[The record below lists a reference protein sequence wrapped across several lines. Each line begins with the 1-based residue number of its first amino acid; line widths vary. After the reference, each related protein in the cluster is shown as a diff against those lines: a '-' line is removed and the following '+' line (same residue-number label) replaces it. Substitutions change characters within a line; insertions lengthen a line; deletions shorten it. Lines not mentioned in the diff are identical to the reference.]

1 MTTCQRKRTTTKID
15 LSVCL
20 LILLGLFGTARG
32 YSQASLAQKD
42 KPNIV
47 IIFADDLGYGELGSY
62 GQQLIKT
69 PHLDKLATEGMR
81 FTDFYSSSAL
91 CAPARCQL
99 LTGLHSGHA
108 PVRANFEMANGPA
121 SFTDAMERGQSPL
134 PADAHT
140 IAEMLK
146 PFGYATACIGKWGLG
161 MADTEG
167 NPNQQGF
174 DYFYGYL
181 DQKQAHN
188 YYPTHLWENGKR
200 VELNNKPLTVHT
212 SITTDQATDEVFNSF
227 IGNEY
232 SVDLMSEKASQFIQ
246 NHANE
251 PFFLYYALTLPHL
264 ALQVP
269 PDELKLYQN
278 AFDETPY
285 LGDKGYCPVKYPKS
299 TYAAMITYLD
309 KKVGEIIRQIEELGQ
324 RGNTL
329 ILFTSDNGAAFPVG
343 GTDPEFF
350 NSNGDLRDL
359 KGSLYEGGIR
369 IPFIAS
375 WPGKI
380 KPGTVSH
387 HIAAQYDI
395 KATLSELLNIEIP
408 KTDGISFLPT
418 LLDKKQAKHDFLYFE
433 LYEYGGQQAV
443 RMGDWK
449 AVKQNMVKDKNASW
463 ELYNLK
469 EDIGEKNNVAAKYP
483 SQVKKADKIAKQA
496 HHHHNTV
503 SQWNFME

>member
-1 MTTCQRKRTTTKID
+1 MSYFFLPLRYLVLALVVASFQQ
-15 LSVCL
+15 
-20 LILLGLFGTARG
+20 AHAQN
-32 YSQASLAQKD
+32 SQ
-42 KPNIV
+42 PNII

-62 GQQLIKT
+62 GQKIIET
-69 PHLDKLATEGMR
+69 PNLDKLAAQGMR

-99 LTGLHSGHA
+99 LTGLHSGHSA
-108 PVRANFEMANGPA
+108 VRANFEMANGPA
-121 SFTDAMERGQSPL
+121 SFTDEVEKGQMPL
-134 PADAHT
+134 PAEAHT
-140 IAEMLK
+140 LAEMLK
-146 PFGYATACIGKWGLG
+146 PLGYATACIGKWGLG

-212 SITTDQATDEVFNSF
+212 KIASGQASDNVFNSF

-232 SVDLMSEKASQFIQ
+232 SVEMMAKNAGQFITSRKD
-246 NHANE
+246 E

-264 ALQVP
+264 ALQIP
-269 PDELKLYQN
+269 REELELYKDKLQ
-278 AFDETPY
+278 DTPY
-285 LGDKGYCPVKYPKS
+285 LGDKGYCPVKYPHA

-309 KKVGEIIRQIEELGQ
+309 KKAGEIMNQIDALGK
-324 RGNTL
+324 RENTL
-329 ILFTSDNGAAFPVG
+329 IIFTSDNGAAFQVG
-343 GTDPEFF
+343 GTDPDFF

-380 KPGTVSH
+380 KPSSISTHVGAH
-387 HIAAQYDI
+387 YDI
-395 KATLSELLNIEIP
+395 KTTVADLLKVSLQE
-408 KTDGISFLPT
+408 TDGISFLPE
-418 LLDKKQAKHDFLYFE
+418 LMDKKQSRHEYLYFE
-433 LYEYGGQQAV
+433 LYEYSGQQAV

-449 AVKQNMVKDKNASW
+449 AVKQNMVKDKSAKW

-469 EDIGEKNNVAAKYP
+469 RDIGEKNNLAEKYP
-483 SQVKKADKIAKQA
+483 KVILKVDKIAKQSHQ
-496 HHHHNTV
+496 HHSTV
-503 SQWNFME
+503 QKWNFMEE

>member
-1 MTTCQRKRTTTKID
+1 MTID
-15 LSVCL
+15 RSISHYILIFFFTGFASVVNSTS
-20 LILLGLFGTARG
+20 LF
-32 YSQASLAQKD
+32 AQKST
-42 KPNIV
+42 PNII
-47 IIFADDLGYGELGSY
+47 IIFADDLGYGELGCY
-62 GQQLIKT
+62 GQKIIQT
-69 PHLDKLATEGMR
+69 PHLDKLASQGMR

-99 LTGLHSGHA
+99 LTGLHSGHGA
-108 PVRANFEMANGPA
+108 VRANFEMANGPA
-121 SFTDAMERGQSPL
+121 SFTDELEKGQLPL
-134 PADAHT
+134 PDQAHT

-146 PFGYATACIGKWGLG
+146 PLGYATACIGKWGLG

-188 YYPTHLWENGKR
+188 YYPTHLWENGKS
-200 VELNNKPLTVHT
+200 VALNNKPVTVHT
-212 SITTDQATDEVFNSF
+212 RISPSEASDETFNSF

-232 SVDLMSEKASQFIQ
+232 SVALMAKKAADFINSHSEK
-246 NHANE
+246 
-251 PFFLYYALTLPHL
+251 PFFLYYSITLPHL
-264 ALQVP
+264 ALQIP
-269 PDELKLYQN
+269 QEELDFYRSK
-278 AFDETPY
+278 FDETPY

-309 KKVGEIIRQIEELGQ
+309 KKVGEIIRQLEDNGLRE
-324 RGNTL
+324 NTL
-329 ILFTSDNGAAFPVG
+329 IIFTSDNGPAFPVG

-350 NSNGDLRDL
+350 NSNGDLREL

-375 WPGKI
+375 MPTRI
-380 KPGTVSH
+380 KPGSVSTH
-387 HIAAQYDI
+387 VAAQYDI
-395 KATLSELLNIEIP
+395 KATLADLLEVSIP
-408 KTDGISFLPT
+408 QTDGISFLPE
-418 LLDKKQAKHDFLYFE
+418 LLGKKQPKHEYLYFE
-433 LYEYGGQQAV
+433 LFEYGGQQAV

-449 AVKQNMVKDKNASW
+449 AIKQNMLKEKNAKW

-469 EDIGEKNNVAAKYP
+469 KDIGEIDDAAKKYP
-483 SQVKKADKIAKQA
+483 SLVKRIDNIAKQS
-496 HHHHNTV
+496 HQHHNTV

>member
-1 MTTCQRKRTTTKID
+1 MIIDRSISYYISICFLTVFTATTN
-15 LSVCL
+15 
-20 LILLGLFGTARG
+20 
-32 YSQASLAQKD
+32 SQTVFAQKSQ
-42 KPNIV
+42 PNII

-62 GQQLIKT
+62 GQKIIQT
-69 PHLDKLATEGMR
+69 PHLDKLVSQGMR

-99 LTGLHSGHA
+99 LTGLHSGHSA
-108 PVRANFEMANGPA
+108 VRANFEMANGPE
-121 SFTDAMERGQSPL
+121 SFTDEMEKGQLPL
-134 PADAHT
+134 PDQVHT

-146 PFGYATACIGKWGLG
+146 PLGYATACIGKWGLG

-188 YYPTHLWENGKR
+188 YYPTHLWENGKS
-200 VELNNKPLTVHT
+200 VALNNKPLTVHT
-212 SITTDQATDEVFNSF
+212 RISPDQVSDETFNSF
-227 IGNEY
+227 IGNEF
-232 SVDLMSEKASQFIQ
+232 SVALMAKKATQFISDQ
-246 NHANE
+246 KGK

-264 ALQVP
+264 ALQIP
-269 PDELKLYQN
+269 PEELDYYKGK
-278 AFDETPY
+278 FEETPY

-309 KKVGEIIRQIEELGQ
+309 KKVGEIIKQLEESGQ
-324 RGNTL
+324 WENTL
-329 ILFTSDNGAAFPVG
+329 IIFTSDNGPAFPVG

-375 WPGKI
+375 WPTRI
-380 KPGTVSH
+380 KPGSVSTH
-387 HIAAQYDI
+387 VAAQYDI
-395 KATLSELLNIEIP
+395 KATLADLLKVTIP
-408 KTDGISFLPT
+408 MTDGISFLPE
-418 LLDKKQAKHDFLYFE
+418 LLGKKQPKHEFLYFE
-433 LYEYGGQQAV
+433 LFEYGGQQAV

-449 AVKQNMVKDKNASW
+449 AIKRNMVKDKNAMW

-469 EDIGEKNNVAAKYP
+469 SDIGEDKNVAEKKQKLITKMDAVAKN
-483 SQVKKADKIAKQA
+483 SHQ
-496 HHHHNTV
+496 HHHSV
-503 SQWNFME
+503 PQWNFME

>member
-1 MTTCQRKRTTTKID
+1 MTID
-15 LSVCL
+15 RRISHYILICL
-20 LILLGLFGTARG
+20 FTVLTATLN
-32 YSQASLAQKD
+32 SQTVFAQKSP
-42 KPNIV
+42 PNII

-62 GQQLIKT
+62 GQKIIQT
-69 PHLDKLATEGMR
+69 PNLDKLASQGMR

-99 LTGLHSGHA
+99 LTGLHSGHGA
-108 PVRANFEMANGPA
+108 VRANFEMANGPA
-121 SFTDAMERGQSPL
+121 SFTDELEKGQLPL
-134 PADAHT
+134 PDQAHT

-146 PFGYATACIGKWGLG
+146 PLGYATACIGKWGLG

-174 DYFYGYL
+174 DYFFGYL

-188 YYPTHLWENGKR
+188 YYPTHLWENGKS
-200 VELNNKPLTVHT
+200 VALNNKPLTVHT
-212 SITTDQATDEVFNSF
+212 RISPDQASDETYNSF

-232 SVDLMSEKASQFIQ
+232 SVALMAKKAAQFIRDQ
-246 NHANE
+246 KE
-251 PFFLYYALTLPHL
+251 KPFFLYYALTLPHL

-269 PDELKLYQN
+269 MEELDFYKGK
-278 AFDETPY
+278 FEETPY

-309 KKVGEIIRQIEELGQ
+309 KKVGEIIKQLEDNGQ
-324 RGNTL
+324 RENTL
-329 ILFTSDNGAAFPVG
+329 IIFTSDNGAAFPVG

-350 NSNGDLRDL
+350 NSNGDLREL

-375 WPGKI
+375 WPTRI
-380 KPGTVSH
+380 KPGSVSRH
-387 HIAAQYDI
+387 VAAQYDI
-395 KATLSELLNIEIP
+395 KATLADLLKVTIP
-408 KTDGISFLPT
+408 QTDGISFLPE
-418 LLDKKQAKHDFLYFE
+418 LVGKKQPQHEFLYFE
-433 LYEYGGQQAV
+433 LFEYGGQQAV

-449 AVKQNMVKDKNASW
+449 AIKRNMMKDKNAKW

-469 EDIGEKNNVAAKYP
+469 SDIGERDNAAEKYP
-483 SQVKKADKIAKQA
+483 SIIKKMDQAAKQS
-496 HHHHNTV
+496 HQHHNTV
-503 SQWNFME
+503 PQWNFME

>member
-1 MTTCQRKRTTTKID
+1 MKMIIDRKVIYYFSIS
-15 LSVCL
+15 LSS
-20 LILLGLFGTARG
+20 LFFIALSLHTAF
-32 YSQASLAQKD
+32 AQKNQ
-42 KPNIV
+42 PNII

-62 GQQLIKT
+62 GQQLIQT
-69 PHLDKLATEGMR
+69 PHLDKLASQGMR

-99 LTGLHSGHA
+99 LTGLHSGHGDL
-108 PVRANFEMANGPA
+108 RANFEMANGPA
-121 SFTDAMERGQSPL
+121 SFTDDLEKGQLPL
-134 PADAHT
+134 PDQAHT

-146 PFGYATACIGKWGLG
+146 PLGYSTACIGKWGLG
-161 MADTEG
+161 MADTDG
-167 NPNQQGF
+167 NPNHQGF

-200 VELNNKPLTVHT
+200 VALNNKPLTVHT
-212 SITTDQATDEVFNSF
+212 KISPDQATDETFHSF
-227 IGNEY
+227 IGNDY
-232 SVDLMSEKASQFIQ
+232 SVALMAKKAATFIKDQ
-246 NHANE
+246 QGK

-269 PDELKLYQN
+269 QEELDFYKGK
-278 AFDETPY
+278 FEETPY

-309 KKVGEIIRQIEELGQ
+309 KKVGEIIKQLEDSGQ
-324 RGNTL
+324 RENTL

-350 NSNGDLRDL
+350 NSNGNLREL

-375 WPGKI
+375 WPDHINAGR
-380 KPGTVSH
+380 VSNH
-387 HIAAQYDI
+387 VAAQYDI
-395 KATLSELLNIEIP
+395 KATLADLLKITIP
-408 KTDGISFLPT
+408 QTDGISFLPE
-418 LLDKKQAKHDFLYFE
+418 LLGKKQPKHEFLYFE
-433 LYEYGGQQAV
+433 LFEYGGQQAV

-449 AVKQNMVKDKNASW
+449 AVKRNMVKDKNAQW

-469 EDIGEKNNVAAKYP
+469 SDIGENDNVAGKNP
-483 SQVKKADKIAKQA
+483 SLIKKIDNAAKQS
-496 HHHHNTV
+496 HQHHNTV
-503 SQWNFME
+503 LQWNFME

>member
-1 MTTCQRKRTTTKID
+1 MKMTID
-15 LSVCL
+15 RRISHHILICL
-20 LILLGLFGTARG
+20 LAVITSIVN
-32 YSQASLAQKD
+32 SQTVFAQKSP
-42 KPNIV
+42 PNII

-62 GQQLIKT
+62 GQKIIQT
-69 PHLDKLATEGMR
+69 PNLDKLASQGMR

-99 LTGLHSGHA
+99 LTGQHSGHSA
-108 PVRANFEMANGPA
+108 VRANFEMANGPA
-121 SFTDAMERGQSPL
+121 SFTDELEKGQL
-134 PADAHT
+134 ALADQAHT

-146 PFGYATACIGKWGLG
+146 PLGYATACIGKWGLG

-167 NPNQQGF
+167 NPNHQGF
-174 DYFYGYL
+174 DYFFGYL

-188 YYPTHLWENGKR
+188 YYPTHLWENGKS
-200 VELNNKPLTVHT
+200 VALNNKPLTVH
-212 SITTDQATDEVFNSF
+212 SRISPDQASDETFNSF

-232 SVDLMSEKASQFIQ
+232 SVALMAKKAAQFISDQ
-246 NHANE
+246 KGK

-269 PDELKLYQN
+269 QEELDFYKGK
-278 AFDETPY
+278 FEETPY

-309 KKVGEIIRQIEELGQ
+309 KKVGELIKQLEDSGQ
-324 RGNTL
+324 RENTL
-329 ILFTSDNGAAFPVG
+329 IIFTSDNGAAFPVG

-350 NSNGDLRDL
+350 NSNGALREF

-375 WPGKI
+375 WPTHI
-380 KPGTVSH
+380 KPGSVSTQV
-387 HIAAQYDI
+387 AAQYDI
-395 KATLSELLNIEIP
+395 KATLAELLKATIP
-408 KTDGISFLPT
+408 QTDGISFLPE
-418 LLDKKQAKHDFLYFE
+418 LLGKKQPQHEFLYFE
-433 LYEYGGQQAV
+433 LFEYGGQQAV

-449 AVKQNMVKDKNASW
+449 AIKRNMVKDKNAKW

-469 EDIGEKNNVAAKYP
+469 SDIGEKDNAAEKYP
-483 SQVKKADKIAKQA
+483 SLIKKMDRLAKQS
-496 HHHHNTV
+496 HQHHNTV
-503 SQWNFME
+503 HQWNFME